1 MIAAEMRSFN
11 PGNYLAYL
19 PYPKVTY
26 TPAVQVN
33 TTIDQFVPIVYSIPC
48 SICCNSRNF
57 PCLVLPCLTSPCTGS
72 PLGCFHFFHFLTQ
85 EEMARLETAA
95 SSSGSKSAPS
105 SSARLNM
112 DRYGVQAPSGKKEE
126 KDEQVKLKKTQR
138 KRRRKNIF
146 ALLFFFNFLYVF

>member
-1 MIAAEMRSFN
+1 LFTQDRAPFVVTRVIILVSF
-11 PGNYLAYL
+11 
-19 PYPKVTY
+19 
-26 TPAVQVN
+26 
-33 TTIDQFVPIVYSIPC
+33 
-48 SICCNSRNF
+48 
-57 PCLVLPCLTSPCTGS
+57 CLVLPHHVLVHPWVV
-72 PLGCFHFFHFLTQ
+72 PFFIIKSTQ

-95 SSSGSKSAPS
+95 SSSGTKSAPS